1 MRIIV
6 ADDHSL
12 MRDIL
17 RQYLQALSETL
28 DIVEAS
34 SLPEVLDRR
43 SDAAQPDL
51 VLLDLQMP
59 GMDGLHSVAEVRRTF
74 PECPIVVISANE
86 DPKTIRDAIQAGAN
100 GYIPK
105 TTRGKSVVT
114 ALKLVMAG
122 EIYVPPTLLSDMGMS
137 LAEPDRASAG
147 APGAPAN
154 AAGGFAK
161 LSDREVAVL
170 RLLIEGKTNK
180 EIGRDLA
187 LQEVTVK
194 VHLRNIYRKI
204 GATNRADAV
213 RLAFQAGWN
222 EASKTKSA

>member
-17 RQYLQALSETL
+17 RQYLQFLSESL

-34 SLPEVLDRR
+34 SLPEVLDHR
-43 SDAAQPDL
+43 DDEQPADL
-51 VLLDLQMP
+51 ILLDLQMP
-59 GMDGLHSVAEVRRTF
+59 GMDGLKSVGEVRRTF
-74 PECPIVVISANE
+74 PACPIVVISANE

-114 ALKLVMAG
+114 ALKLVLAG
-122 EIYVPPTLLSDMGMS
+122 EIYLPPTLLTDMGMS
-137 LAEPDRASAG
+137 LAHDQFARQAG
-147 APGAPAN
+147 SAPG
-154 AAGGFAK
+154 GGFAK
-161 LSDREVAVL
+161 LSDREAAVL

-222 EASKTKSA
+222 DASKTKTA